1 MTYEALLLDFDGTIL
16 DTERHNLRAW
26 QEAGRRL
33 GISITHEFY
42 QTLIGLTKVDS
53 DALFRQQFGHD
64 CPIDD
69 WRLLRRSIFYELWDQ
84 GQGPA
89 WKAGLDLLLGELD
102 RRRYR
107 KAIASSSLKAE
118 LDHKLERAALL
129 HHFPVRVAGDEVAA
143 GKPSPDV
150 FLEAARR
157 LGVEPHRC
165 LAVED
170 SPLGVQ
176 AARRAGMAV
185 VFVPDLV
192 GASPGVHAE
201 SLAVVGSLAEVIG
214 LL

>member
-1 MTYEALLLDFDGTIL
+1 MKYQALLLDFDGTIL
-16 DTERHNLRAW
+16 DTERHNFRTW
-26 QEAGRRL
+26 QEVGRRL
-33 GISITHEFY
+33 GLSITHEFY
-42 QTLIGLTKVDS
+42 QSLIGLSKVDS
-53 DALFRQQFGHD
+53 DALWRQQFGQD
-64 CPIDD
+64 CPLDE
-69 WRLLRRSIFYELWDQ
+69 WRVLRRTIFYELWDQ

-89 WKAGLDLLLGELD
+89 WKAGLNVLLAELE
-102 RRRYR
+102 RRCYP

-170 SPLGVQ
+170 SPLGVR
-176 AARRAGMAV
+176 AARSAGIPV

-192 GASPGVHAE
+192 HPDASVQSE
-201 SLAVVGSLAEVIG
+201 SLAVVSNLAEVVS